1 MMQQG
6 MPQGNMG
13 MQPPM
18 GAEGSGQMA
27 MGGQSPMPMAAPPPP
42 PTPQMAE
49 GGAVI
54 KKSGGFKEFFE
65 DINLLD
71 VTISAFIVAGVLY
84 AVKYYRYMLMIEK
97 TGYADL
103 STRLNKIE
111 SAWAAK
117 QAEMNAAGKMKQR
130 GRRPVMRLG

>member
-1 MMQQG
+1 MQQG
-6 MPQGNMG
+6 MQQGNMG

-18 GAEGSGQMA
+18 GGD
-27 MGGQSPMPMAAPPPP
+27 MGGQMNMGGQPPMPMAAPPAPS
-42 PTPQMAE
+42 QSMGD

-54 KKSGGFKEFFE
+54 KKSGGFRDFFE
-65 DINLLD
+65 DINILD

-117 QAEMNAAGKMKQR
+117 QAEMNAAGKMRQK
-130 GRRPVMRLG
+130 GRRPVMRIG